1 MHVPTDNL
9 FICLLIL
16 KQARGGTAVALNVTS
31 MIFWRCRESDEYR
44 ICLVLCTSTWY
55 FVLWCASFYLFFS
68 LDGGHEPGGGNLT
81 LLDTLLQVEPQLT
94 QSPSLQP
101 QTAWDATFGMEN
113 YVLRG
118 VGPEGRTRSNST
130 VSAGSMGGLM
140 ALDGVPMASKVRL

>member
-1 MHVPTDNL
+1 MEAGTGWHRRG
-9 FICLLIL
+9 IL
-16 KQARGGTAVALNVTS
+16 YNEADL
-31 MIFWRCRESDEYR
+31 ESEECR
-44 ICLVLCTSTWY
+44 ICRWY
-55 FVLWCASFYLFFS
+55 FVWYFVFCSRGTYFVRWCGSFDFAFLFFF
-68 LDGGHEPGGGNLT
+68 LDGSHEGGGGELT
-81 LLDTLLQVEPQLT
+81 FLDTLLQVEPQLT

-140 ALDGVPMASKVRL
+140 ALDGVPMASKVRLFCV